1 MDKPVARATGPFML
15 QFLATSTPFFAV
27 IALGA
32 FTAWRS
38 LFAADTVRVF
48 NTFAF
53 MVATPA
59 MVLRVMSRQPI
70 AELWNGVFFAALAL
84 IGVAV
89 LALAILL
96 QRRLLGLPFPNAV
109 SRGQALVG
117 GNFAFLGIPLMLA
130 FLGDS
135 AAAPIAIG
143 LICDTALIVPLSI
156 GLIEAGRGQGSP
168 LAIAARLV
176 RGTIV
181 NPFMLSIMAG
191 IALSLSGAALPE
203 PVDRFLLFLG
213 ASAAPVGVF
222 ALGIAA
228 FQWSRQGRLPL
239 RGVLPLVA
247 GKLILHPLLT
257 WVVLALVLKLDPFW
271 VQAGVLYAAL
281 PIAANVFVIA
291 ERFDTGSRPIA
302 AAIVISTAAAAL
314 TFPLAIWLISP

>member
-1 MDKPVARATGPFML
+1 ML

-32 FTAWRS
+32 FTAWRG
-38 LFAADTVRVF
+38 LFSADAVRVF

-59 MVLRVMSRQPI
+59 MILRVMSRQPI

-84 IGVAV
+84 IGIGV

-156 GLIEAGRGQGSP
+156 GLIEAGRGKGSP
-168 LAIAARLV
+168 LAIALKLV

-181 NPFMLSIMAG
+181 NPFMLSILAG
-191 IALSLSGAALPE
+191 IALSLSGIALPE

-228 FQWSRQGRLPL
+228 FQWSREGKLPL
-239 RGVLPLVA
+239 RGVLPLVL
-247 GKLILHPLLT
+247 GKLVLHPLLT

-281 PIAANVFVIA
+281 PIAANVFVIS

>member
-1 MDKPVARATGPFML
+1 ML

-32 FTAWRS
+32 FTGWRG
-38 LFAADTVRVF
+38 LFQADAVRVL

-70 AELWNGVFFAALAL
+70 VELWNGVFFAALAL
-84 IGVAV
+84 IGVLV
-89 LALAILL
+89 LTLAILL
-96 QRRLLGLPFPNAV
+96 QRRLLGLPFAPAV
-109 SRGQALVG
+109 SRAQALVG

-130 FLGDS
+130 FLGDR

-168 LAIAARLV
+168 LSIALRLV

-181 NPFMLSIMAG
+181 NPFMLSILAG
-191 IALSLSGAALPE
+191 VALSLSGAALPE

-228 FQWSRQGRLPL
+228 FQWSRQGRPPL

-247 GKLILHPLLT
+247 GKLVLHPLLT
-257 WVVLALVLKLDPFW
+257 FIVLGPILHLDPFW

-281 PIAANVFVIA
+281 PIAANVFVIS

-314 TFPLAIWLISP
+314 TFPLALWLTPA

>member
-1 MDKPVARATGPFML
+1 ML

-32 FTAWRS
+32 FTTWRGMFS
-38 LFAADTVRVF
+38 ADAVRVF

-96 QRRLLGLPFPNAV
+96 QRRLLGLPFPNTV

-168 LAIAARLV
+168 FAIAARLV

-191 IALSLSGAALPE
+191 IALSLSGVALPE
-203 PVDRFLLFLG
+203 PVDRFLFFLG

>member
-1 MDKPVARATGPFML
+1 ML

-203 PVDRFLLFLG
+203 PVDQFLLFLG

>member
-1 MDKPVARATGPFML
+1 ML

-27 IALGA
+27 IGLGA
-32 FTAWRS
+32 FTAWRG
-38 LFAADTVRVF
+38 LFSGDAVRVF

-70 AELWNGVFFAALAL
+70 AELWNGVFFAALGL
-84 IGVAV
+84 IGLTV
-89 LALAILL
+89 LGGAILV
-96 QRRLLGLPFPNAV
+96 QCRLLATPFPNAV
-109 SRGQALVG
+109 SRAQALVG

-130 FLGDS
+130 FLGDR

-143 LICDTALIVPLSI
+143 LICDTALIVPLAI

-168 LAIAARLV
+168 LSIAFRLI

-191 IALSLSGAALPE
+191 VALSLSGLAIPE

-213 ASAAPVGVF
+213 AAAAPVGVF

-228 FQWSRQGRLPL
+228 FQWSKEGRLPL

-247 GKLILHPLLT
+247 GKLVLHPLLT
-257 WVVLALVLKLDPFW
+257 WIILALVLKLEPFW

-291 ERFDTGSRPIA
+291 ERFETGSRPLA

-314 TFPLAIWLISP
+314 TFPFAIWLVSG

>member
-1 MDKPVARATGPFML
+1 ML
-15 QFLATSTPFFAV
+15 QFLATSTPFFTV

-32 FTAWRS
+32 FTAWRGMFS
-38 LFAADTVRVF
+38 ADAVRVF

-156 GLIEAGRGQGSP
+156 GLIEAGRGKGSQ
-168 LAIAARLV
+168 LAIALKLV

-191 IALSLSGAALPE
+191 IALSLSGIALPE

-228 FQWSRQGRLPL
+228 FQWSREGRLTL
-239 RGVLPLVA
+239 RGVLPLVV
-247 GKLILHPLLT
+247 GKLFLHPLLT

-271 VQAGVLYAAL
+271 IQAGVLYAAL
-281 PIAANVFVIA
+281 PIAANVFVIS

>member
-1 MDKPVARATGPFML
+1 ML

-32 FTAWRS
+32 FAAWRG
-38 LFAADTVRVF
+38 LFAGDAVRIF

-53 MVATPA
+53 VVATPA

-70 AELWNGVFFAALAL
+70 AELWNGLFFAALGL
-84 IGVAV
+84 LGVAV
-89 LALAILL
+89 IALAILV

-109 SRGQALVG
+109 SRAQALVG

-130 FLGDS
+130 FLGDR

-156 GLIEAGRGQGSP
+156 GLIEAGRGRGSP
-168 LAIAARLV
+168 LAIALRLL
-176 RGTIV
+176 RGTVV

-191 IALSLSGAALPE
+191 VGLSLSGLAIPD

-213 ASAAPVGVF
+213 SAAAPVGVF

-228 FQWSRQGRLPL
+228 YQWSREGRLPL
-239 RGVLPLVA
+239 RSVLPLVA
-247 GKLILHPLLT
+247 GKLVLHPLLT
-257 WVVLALVLKLDPFW
+257 WVVLAMVLKLEPFW

-291 ERFDTGSRPIA
+291 ERFDTGSRPLA
-302 AAIVISTAAAAL
+302 AAIVLSTAAATL
-314 TFPLAIWLISP
+314 TFPLAIWLIS

>member
-1 MDKPVARATGPFML
+1 ML

-32 FTAWRS
+32 LTAWRGM
-38 LFAADTVRVF
+38 FAADTVRVF

-84 IGVAV
+84 IGVGV

-96 QRRLLGLPFPNAV
+96 QRRLLGLPFPHAV

-168 LAIAARLV
+168 LTIALRLV

-191 IALSLSGAALPE
+191 ISLSLSGVALPE

-228 FQWSRQGRLPL
+228 FQWSRQGKLPL
-239 RGVLPLVA
+239 RGVLPLVV
-247 GKLILHPLLT
+247 GKLVLHPLLT

-281 PIAANVFVIA
+281 PIAANVFVIS

>member
-1 MDKPVARATGPFML
+1 ML

-32 FTAWRS
+32 FTTWRGMFS
-38 LFAADTVRVF
+38 ADAVRVF

-70 AELWNGVFFAALAL
+70 AELWNGVFFAALAV
-84 IGVAV
+84 IGVAM

-130 FLGDS
+130 FLGDR

-191 IALSLSGAALPE
+191 IALSLSGVALPE
-203 PVDRFLLFLG
+203 PVDRFLFFLG

>member
-1 MDKPVARATGPFML
+1 ML

-27 IALGA
+27 IGLGA
-32 FTAWRS
+32 LAAWRG
-38 LFAADTVRVF
+38 LFAGDAVRIF

-70 AELWNGVFFAALAL
+70 AELWNGLFFAALGL
-84 IGVAV
+84 LGVAV
-89 LALAILL
+89 IALAILA
-96 QRRLLGLPFPNAV
+96 QRRLLGLPFPHAV
-109 SRGQALVG
+109 SRAQALVG

-130 FLGDS
+130 FLGDK

-168 LAIAARLV
+168 FTIALRLL
-176 RGTIV
+176 RGTIL

-191 IALSLSGAALPE
+191 LALSLSGLAIPD
-203 PVDRFLLFLG
+203 PIDRFLLFLG
-213 ASAAPVGVF
+213 SAAAPVGVF

-228 FQWSRQGRLPL
+228 FQWSREGRLPL

-247 GKLILHPLLT
+247 GKLVLHPLLT
-257 WVVLALVLKLDPFW
+257 WTVLALVLQLDPFW

-281 PIAANVFVIA
+281 PIAANVFVIS
-291 ERFDTGSRPIA
+291 ERFDTGSRPLA
-302 AAIVISTAAAAL
+302 AAIVLSTAAATL
-314 TFPLAIWLISP
+314 TFPFAIWLIS

>member
-1 MDKPVARATGPFML
+1 ML

-32 FTAWRS
+32 FTAWRGM
-38 LFAADTVRVF
+38 FAADTVRVF

-70 AELWNGVFFAALAL
+70 AELWNAVFFAALAL

-89 LALAILL
+89 LALAIAV
-96 QRRLLGLPFPNAV
+96 QRRLLGLPFTNAV

-130 FLGDS
+130 FLGDG

-156 GLIEAGRGQGSP
+156 GLIEAGRGRGSP
-168 LAIAARLV
+168 LAIALRLL

-191 IALSLSGAALPE
+191 IALSLSGVALPE
-203 PVDRFLLFLG
+203 PVERFLLFLG

-239 RGVLPLVA
+239 RGVLPLVV
-247 GKLILHPLLT
+247 GKLVLHPLLT

-281 PIAANVFVIA
+281 PIAANVFVIS

>member
-1 MDKPVARATGPFML
+1 ML

-32 FTAWRS
+32 FTAWRG
-38 LFAADTVRVF
+38 LFSADTVRVF

-70 AELWNGVFFAALAL
+70 AELWNGIFFAALAL
-84 IGVAV
+84 IGVGV
-89 LALAILL
+89 LALAIAL

-143 LICDTALIVPLSI
+143 LI
-156 GLIEAGRGQGSP
+156 EAGRGQGSP
-168 LAIAARLV
+168 VTIALRLV

-191 IALSLSGAALPE
+191 IALSLSAIALPE

-228 FQWSRQGRLPL
+228 FQWSREGKLPL
-239 RGVLPLVA
+239 RGVLPLVV
-247 GKLILHPLLT
+247 GKLVLHPLLT

-281 PIAANVFVIA
+281 PIAANVFVIS

>member
-1 MDKPVARATGPFML
+1 ML

-32 FTAWRS
+32 FAAWRG
-38 LFAADTVRVF
+38 LFAGDAVRIF

-53 MVATPA
+53 VVATPA

-70 AELWNGVFFAALAL
+70 AELWNGLFFAALGL
-84 IGVAV
+84 LGVAV
-89 LALAILL
+89 IALAILV

-109 SRGQALVG
+109 SRAQALVG

-130 FLGDS
+130 FLGDR

-156 GLIEAGRGQGSP
+156 GLIEAGRGRGSP
-168 LAIAARLV
+168 LAIALRLL
-176 RGTIV
+176 RGTVV

-191 IALSLSGAALPE
+191 VGLSLSGLAIPD

-213 ASAAPVGVF
+213 SAAAPVGVF

-228 FQWSRQGRLPL
+228 YQWSREGRLPL
-239 RGVLPLVA
+239 RSVLPLVA
-247 GKLILHPLLT
+247 GKLVLHPLLT
-257 WVVLALVLKLDPFW
+257 WVVLAMVLKLEPFW

-291 ERFDTGSRPIA
+291 ERFDTGSRPLA
-302 AAIVISTAAAAL
+302 AAIVLSTAAATL
-314 TFPLAIWLISP
+314 TFPVAIWLIS

>member
-1 MDKPVARATGPFML
+1 ML
-15 QFLATSTPFFAV
+15 HFLATSTPFFAV

-32 FTAWRS
+32 FAAWRG
-38 LFAADTVRVF
+38 LFASDAVRIF

-53 MVATPA
+53 VVATPA

-70 AELWNGVFFAALAL
+70 AELWNGLFFAVLGL
-84 IGVAV
+84 LGVAV
-89 LALAILL
+89 IALAILL

-109 SRGQALVG
+109 SRAQALVG

-130 FLGDS
+130 FLGDR

-156 GLIEAGRGQGSP
+156 GLIEAGRGRGSP
-168 LAIAARLV
+168 LAIALRLL
-176 RGTIV
+176 RGTVV

-191 IALSLSGAALPE
+191 VGLSLSGLAIPD

-213 ASAAPVGVF
+213 SAAAPVGVF

-228 FQWSRQGRLPL
+228 FQWSREGRLPL
-239 RGVLPLVA
+239 RSVLPLVA
-247 GKLILHPLLT
+247 GKLVLHPLLT
-257 WVVLALVLKLDPFW
+257 WVVLAMVLKLEPFW

-291 ERFDTGSRPIA
+291 ERFDTGSRPLA
-302 AAIVISTAAAAL
+302 AAIVLSTAAATL
-314 TFPLAIWLISP
+314 TFPLAIWLIS